1 MEDFMGVRIEQFRQ
15 FAHEARIQYKQN
27 DKTGAAKTL
36 AKGVVGLF
44 WGKFTTKP
52 RRVIT
57 VETFN
62 SDGRTRT
69 TETLTSALSVGKN
82 KQGEDKNQLTS
93 DFWETAAREDLTQRL
108 GNDDYYSD
116 TPTVKHQ
123 RTVEVASPVNKR
135 VHISKQSEGSDG
147 ELDRVA
153 EYAVSERT
161 HFGPRQQIKPVSDRI
176 DNMIDTL
183 RNEGPEAFE
192 EELSSWS
199 DPYDLF
205 DLSNQ
210 LAEKDLFNED
220 IEEIWNPVFAKTLS
234 EAVVSNIIKNAVRN
248 SPDLKTFQGTLHLAK
263 REGVSTEQIIPVLET
278 IMQRVLYGDEE
289 LSESQ
294 EEDLETATQV
304 VLRSIQGGVLQQVD
318 SNDQNNHLQQAINAE
333 LQENIEDARV
343 VFEFEQAE
351 IKHSKQRKEAA
362 DIREQKIKEANEA
375 WGVTQKK
382 PVRAKRKRRH

>member
-93 DFWETAAREDLTQRL
+93 DPWETVAREGLTQRL
-108 GNDDYYSD
+108 GRDYYYSK
-116 TPTVKHQ
+116 TPTVKHE

-153 EYAVSERT
+153 EFAKPERT
-161 HFGPRQQIKPVSDRI
+161 HFGPRQKIKPVSDRI
-176 DNMIDTL
+176 ENMIDTL
-183 RNEGPEAFE
+183 QNEGLEAFE

-205 DLSNQ
+205 ALSQELVDN
-210 LAEKDLFNED
+210 DLFSDD
-220 IEEIWNPVFAKTLS
+220 IEKVWNSIFAKAL
-234 EAVVSNIIKNAVRN
+234 AAKVVSNIIKDTARN
-248 SPDLKTFQGTLHLAK
+248 SSDLKTFKGILHLAK
-263 REGVSTEQIIPVLET
+263 RDGVSTEQIKPVLEQ
-278 IMQRVLYGDEE
+278 IVQEVLFPDEYE
-289 LSESQ
+289 L
-294 EEDLETATQV
+294 
-304 VLRSIQGGVLQQVD
+304 
-318 SNDQNNHLQQAINAE
+318 NHLQEKQLARTVDIVLTSLQGEGLQQTIDAE
-333 LQENIEDARV
+333 LQENTEAENVRV
-343 VFEFEQAE
+343 VFEFEQDE
-351 IKHSKQRKEAA
+351 IEHSKQRKEAA
-362 DIREQKIKEANEA
+362 GIREQKIKEANDE